1 MSLDPKQC
9 KSAVDME
16 KGFLNILFLHLDKK
30 SCLIFHNI
38 LFSIFACKTISIFSS
53 GVNLEQND
61 RLRVEAGGSAVR
73 ISRLNLKDS
82 ANYTCSAQNHFG
94 FDQITY
100 ALAVKCKLNNL
111 FNYIK
116 NVAF

>member
-82 ANYTCSAQNHFG
+82 ANYTCSTQNHFG